1 MLSLQFLLVRSLV
14 RNFVS
19 VTLGKQPRLL
29 EPFTFAEALDLTSSR
44 FQVPLWF
51 QAVDD
56 FNASQAGLRITPAIV
71 ASVTGSLTGGIIMQK
86 TGKYYFLTIFAYLIS
101 SSGIVFVILF
111 TGLVLNDTYG
121 ISVGLVLGGFGNGIG
136 VTSTLIGM
144 IANAKPEDQA
154 IATACSY
161 LFRSLGSTIGVSIS
175 ATVFQQSL
183 RMKLKNSLGS
193 GKESD
198 KIMKNVR
205 QSLGYIESLRPEIQR
220 LVRECYGL
228 ATRDSFFLMIGL
240 ALGATISS
248 CKIHAIFPRP

>member
-1 MLSLQFLLVRSLV
+1 
-14 RNFVS
+14 
-19 VTLGKQPRLL
+19 
-29 EPFTFAEALDLTSSR
+29 
-44 FQVPLWF
+44 
-51 QAVDD
+51 
-56 FNASQAGLRITPAIV
+56 
-71 ASVTGSLTGGIIMQK
+71 MQK
-86 TGKYYFLTIFAYLIS
+86 TGKYYFLTIFAYLVS
-101 SSGIVFVILF
+101 SIGIVFVILF

-183 RMKLKNSLGS
+183 RMKLKSSLGS

-198 KIMKNVR
+198 EIVKNVR
-205 QSLGYIESLRPEIQR
+205 QSLGYIENLRPEIQR

-248 CKIHAIFPRP
+248 CKNHAIFFRLWLTKMLRVHSREAAQQMSYA

>member
-1 MLSLQFLLVRSLV
+1 MLSLQFLLICSLV
-14 RNFVS
+14 RNSVS
-19 VTLGKQPRLL
+19 VTLGKQPLIF
-29 EPFTFAEALDLTSSR
+29 PPGDALDLTSSR

-51 QAVDD
+51 QAVDG

-86 TGKYYFLTIFAYLIS
+86 TGKYYFLTIFAYLVS
-101 SSGIVFVILF
+101 SLGIVFVILF

-144 IANAKPEDQA
+144 IANAKPKDQA

-183 RMKLKNSLGS
+183 RMKLKTSLGS
-193 GKESD
+193 GKEVD
-198 KIMKNVR
+198 EIVKNVR

-220 LVRECYGL
+220 LVRECYDL
-228 ATRDSFFLMIGL
+228 ATRDTFFLMIGL

-248 CKIHAIFPRP
+248 CEKNAIFPHP